1 MSSVLADLEEQQA
14 RLAVV
19 HTTDFRSANLWDLL
33 GSQVRSGTVL
43 DVGCGAG
50 GMVSWLLARGFDARG
65 VDSSEKTI
73 ESAKAFLKQQ
83 GHDPARV
90 SAEPLEQLLAG
101 EVKYDNVL
109 SMDCLEHIEDDRGA
123 FAKLVQLLAPGGRL
137 LVTVPAL
144 PQVYGERD
152 RIIGHY
158 RRYTRETLGALAAA
172 QPVRIEQ
179 IRYWNLLGVGPTFVN
194 QRLRGR
200 AIDESFRYG
209 EPTLPRKLLR
219 AALFNWFR
227 YVENRISPPLGLTVL
242 MVATRV

>member
-14 RLAVV
+14 RLASV
-19 HTTDFRSANLWDLL
+19 HTSDFRSANLWDLL
-33 GSQVRSGTVL
+33 GSHVRPGTVL

-50 GMVSWLLARGFDARG
+50 GMVSWLLSRGFDARG

-73 ESAKAFLKQQ
+73 ESAKAFLEQQ
-83 GHDPARV
+83 GHDPSCV
-90 SAEPLEQLLAG
+90 SAEPLQRLIAG

-109 SMDCLEHIEDDRGA
+109 SMDCLEHIEDDHGA
-123 FAKLVQLLAPGGRL
+123 FATLVKLLAPGGRL
-137 LVTVPAL
+137 IVTVPAL

-158 RRYTRETLGALAAA
+158 RRYTLASLRALAAD
-172 QPVRIEQ
+172 QPLRIELM
-179 IRYWNLLGVGPTFVN
+179 RYWNLLGVAPTYVS
-194 QRLRGR
+194 QRLRGK

-209 EPTLPRKLLR
+209 APTLSRRLLR

-227 YVENRISPPLGLTVL
+227 HVENRITPPLGLTAL